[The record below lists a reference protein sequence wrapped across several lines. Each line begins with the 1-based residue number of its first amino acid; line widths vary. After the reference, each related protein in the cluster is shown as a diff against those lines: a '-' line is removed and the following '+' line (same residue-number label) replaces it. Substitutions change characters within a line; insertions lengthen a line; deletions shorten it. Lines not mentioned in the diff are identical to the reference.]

1 MNNLKGLILVI
12 VLAVSVYFA
21 SQFIRQPQTQFPSGP
36 PQTGITPGSGV
47 VEIVEQVRP
56 SVVTVALTAIVPDI
70 RRGSREV
77 EGNIGSGFVLTQDG
91 YIVTNKHVVSVPN
104 SSYSVVMNETDEYRV
119 QQIFTDPVHDIAI
132 IKIDASNLRPLT
144 IGDSSRVRLGENVI
158 AIGTTLGEFTN
169 SVTTG
174 VVSGLDR
181 DITAQAF
188 DGSIEQLDDLIQT
201 DAAINPG
208 NSGGPL
214 LNSLGQVVGINT
226 AIVGGA
232 QNVGFAVPANNLRN
246 FAFTQLI
253 SI

>member
-1 MNNLKGLILVI
+1 
-12 VLAVSVYFA
+12 
-21 SQFIRQPQTQFPSGP
+21 
-36 PQTGITPGSGV
+36 
-47 VEIVEQVRP
+47 
-56 SVVTVALTAIVPDI
+56 
-70 RRGSREV
+70 
-77 EGNIGSGFVLTQDG
+77 
-91 YIVTNKHVVSVPN
+91 
-104 SSYSVVMNETDEYRV
+104 
-119 QQIFTDPVHDIAI
+119 
-132 IKIDASNLRPLT
+132 
-144 IGDSSRVRLGENVI
+144 LGENVI

-214 LNSLGQVVGINT
+214 LNALGQVVGINT

-232 QNVGFAVPANNLRN
+232 QNVGFAVPANNLRD